1 MKHSKHCNLCD
12 NEIATF
18 EKGIICGI
26 SKKKPEFEK
35 YCSDIKLNKKFNER
49 LENVNFKL
57 LELKRK
63 KKWNYLSF
71 FLLIGFSFL
80 LIFKSGTIAE
90 LNKNETY
97 FLVHKVGIIAVGITI
112 LMNTIRNLTKYKEK
126 LKSVKLE
133 KNEINSVSKIY
144 GIN

>member
-35 YCSDIKLNKKFNER
+35 YCSDIKLNEKFNEK
-49 LENVNFKL
+49 LKNVNFKL

-71 FLLIGFSFL
+71 SLFFGFGFL

-90 LNKNETY
+90 WNKNETY

-112 LMNTIRNLTKYKEK
+112 LMNTIRNFTKYKGE

-133 KNEINSVSKIY
+133 KKEINSISKIY

>member
-35 YCSDIKLNKKFNER
+35 YCSDIKLNEKFNER
-49 LENVNFKL
+49 MENINFRL
-57 LELKRK
+57 LELNRR

-71 FLLIGFSFL
+71 FLLIGFGFL
-80 LIFKSGTIAE
+80 LIIKSGTIAE
-90 LNKNETY
+90 WNKNETY

-112 LMNTIRNLTKYKEK
+112 LMNTIRNLTKYKGK
-126 LKSVKLE
+126 LKSVKIE
-133 KNEINSVSKIY
+133 KKEINSISKIY